1 MFVYTE
7 EYARQQSEARSEAIR
22 ARAEYEKTV
31 TRQNAMAEAW
41 DAVEKAEDD
50 CRKAKGTVARKEA
63 KKALAYAD
71 WVWKTMNDPK
81 FKV

>member
-1 MFVYTE
+1 M
-7 EYARQQSEARSEAIR
+7 YAFTSDIIRQQAEARSEAIR
-22 ARAEYEKTV
+22 ARAEYDKTV

-41 DAVEKAEDD
+41 DAVEKAEAD
-50 CRKAKGTVARKEA
+50 CRNAKGKVARKEA